1 MKGIILAGGSGSR
14 LWPITASLSKQMLP
28 VYDKPLVYYPL
39 GTLMLS
45 GIRDILIITTPK
57 DQNQFRSLLGDGSNF
72 GISISY
78 ETQDSPA
85 GIAEA
90 FIIGREFIS
99 SSNVCLILGDNIF
112 YGQGLGQQLQTADSN
127 EFANIFAYSVV
138 DPQRY
143 GVVEFDSTG
152 KIQSIEEKPPKPK
165 SHFVIPGLYFFP
177 NNVVEIVKEI
187 IPSDRGELEIT
198 DLLKEYL
205 KQSSLRCQTLGRG
218 TAWFDTGTVQSLND
232 ASNFL
237 RVLDEQQGIK
247 ICVPEE
253 IALHMGYISEDDLR
267 ESISGYPRNSYST
280 YLTSLI
286 IDRQ

>member
-57 DQNQFRSLLGDGSNF
+57 DQDQFRSLLGDGSNF

-78 ETQDSPA
+78 ETQDRPA

-90 FIIGREFIS
+90 FIIGREFIG

-112 YGQGLGQQLQTADSN
+112 YGQGLGQQLQTAESN

-177 NNVVEIVKEI
+177 NNVVEIVKGI

-267 ESISGYPRNSYST
+267 ESINGYPRNSYSA

>member
-1 MKGIILAGGSGSR
+1 
-14 LWPITASLSKQMLP
+14 MLP

-90 FIIGREFIS
+90 FIIGREFIG

-112 YGQGLGQQLQTADSN
+112 YGQGLGQQLQTAESN

-205 KQSSLRCQTLGRG
+205 KQNSLRCQTLGRG

-267 ESISGYPRNSYST
+267 ESISW
-280 YLTSLI
+280 SLSVKTNTL
-286 IDRQ
+286 

>member
-57 DQNQFRSLLGDGSNF
+57 DQNQFRSLLGDGANF
-72 GISISY
+72 GISITY
-78 ETQDSPA
+78 EMQDRPA

-90 FIIGREFIS
+90 LIIGREFIG

-112 YGQGLGQQLQTADSN
+112 YGQGLGQQLQTAESN
-127 EFANIFAYSVV
+127 EHANIFAYSVV

-143 GVVEFDSTG
+143 GVVEFDSAG

-177 NNVVEIVKEI
+177 NNVIEIVKEI

-205 KQSSLRCQTLGRG
+205 KLSSLRCQTLGRG

-253 IALHMGYISEDDLR
+253 IALLMGYISENDLR
-267 ESISGYPRNSYST
+267 ESISGYPRNSYSA

-286 IDRQ
+286 ID

>member
-28 VYDKPLVYYPL
+28 VYDKPLIYYPL

-45 GIRDILIITTPK
+45 GIREILIITTPQ
-57 DQNQFRSLLGDGSNF
+57 DQDQFKTLLGDGTNF
-72 GISISY
+72 GITISY
-78 ETQDSPA
+78 EIQVKPA

-90 FIIGREFIS
+90 LIIGKEFIG

-112 YGQGLGQQLQTADSN
+112 YGQGLGKQLQTVESDGC
-127 EFANIFAYSVV
+127 ANIFALSVV

-143 GVVEFDSTG
+143 GVVEFDSAGT
-152 KIQSIEEKPPKPK
+152 IRSIEEKPKNPK
-165 SHFVIPGLYFFP
+165 SSFVIPGLYFFP
-177 NNVVEIVKEI
+177 NSVINIVKGI
-187 IPSDRGELEIT
+187 TPSDRGELEIT

-205 KQSSLRCQTLGRG
+205 KLSSLKCQTLGRG

-237 RVLDEQQGIK
+237 RVLDVQQGIK

-253 IALHMGYISEDDLR
+253 IALVMGYISKDNLR
-267 ESISGYPRNSYST
+267 QLISVYPRNSYT
-280 YLTSLI
+280 AYLTSLVLG
-286 IDRQ
+286 